1 MNIKI
6 LNNIFEIITILI
18 IIIFIL
24 KIILKNKKNDIKKEE
39 KSLVKVNL
47 KIKVLQKLKQVFK
60 IKNIRKISYGIAFI
74 IIFSLAI
81 LTRIYKIDTLLNGLH
96 VDEIGMGYDAFC
108 IANYGVDRY
117 LNKFP
122 VYMINFGGGQS
133 ALYTY
138 LSAIFVKFIGL
149 NVIAIRMPGIV
160 LSLLAIL
167 SGFILIKRTH
177 GTKCGIL
184 FMCLML
190 VCPWHVMQSR
200 FGLDCNLLSS
210 MIIISITLLVISQK
224 WWQYLITGISFGITL
239 YTYALS
245 YLIVPIL
252 LLLSLI
258 YMLYVKKIKFKDI
271 IILGI
276 PIAILAIPLI
286 LMLLV
291 NMGYLN
297 QIDWIITIPK
307 LFSYRGNEISLNNI
321 LYNLSIFKNI
331 IESDGFIYN
340 SIPEFG
346 TIYLFAIPLALS
358 GMVVAIIET
367 IKSIKNKKFNITAIM
382 LFLFIANIIL
392 MCLTTVNV
400 NKINSIY
407 IALLYFILIMLKN
420 IYKHFKIG
428 FFIIILIYLI
438 MSITFFKYYYN
449 DYNIEHSSIG
459 LVDNEIVDIIQR
471 IEEIDKEK
479 IVYLHLNIREPWIY
493 ALYSLQMSPYEFNET
508 KHENWNETFSF
519 GKYYFELPDKI
530 IDNCIYV
537 INQDNA
543 TEEFV
548 DELIRNNYKIEQYK
562 TYTIYY

>member
-1 MNIKI
+1 M
-6 LNNIFEIITILI
+6 
-18 IIIFIL
+18 
-24 KIILKNKKNDIKKEE
+24 KN
-39 KSLVKVNL
+39 V
-47 KIKVLQKLKQVFK
+47 
-60 IKNIRKISYGIAFI
+60 RKISYGIVFI

-81 LTRIYKIDTLLNGLH
+81 FTRIYKIDTLLNGLH
-96 VDEIGMGYDAFC
+96 VDETGMGYDAFC

-138 LSAIFVKFIGL
+138 LATIFVKFIGL

-210 MIIISITLLVISQK
+210 MIIISITLLVISKK

-252 LLLSLI
+252 LFLSLI

-358 GMVVAIIET
+358 GMIVAIIET

-407 IALLYFILIMLKN
+407 ISLLYFIFIMLKN

-428 FFIIILIYLI
+428 FFIIIVIYVI

-449 DYNIEHSSIG
+449 DYNIEHYSIG
-459 LVDNEIVDIIQR
+459 LVDNEIVDIIQK

-479 IVYLHLNIREPWIY
+479 NVYLHLNIREPWIY

-519 GKYYFELPDKI
+519 GKYYFELPDEI
-530 IDNCIYV
+530 IDGCIYV
-537 INQDNA
+537 INQDDV

-548 DELIRNNYKIEQYK
+548 EELIRNNYKIEQYK

>member
-6 LNNIFEIITILI
+6 LNNIFEAVTILV
-18 IIIFIL
+18 IIIFIIE
-24 KIILKNKKNDIKKEE
+24 IILKIKKNNIEKEE
-39 KSLVKVNL
+39 KSLAKINL
-47 KIKVLQKLKQVFK
+47 KTRLLQKISLYLKLDNI
-60 IKNIRKISYGIAFI
+60 IKLKKYFYV
-74 IIFSLAI
+74 IIFLLAI
-81 LTRIYKIDTLLNGLH
+81 FTRIYKIDTLLNGLH
-96 VDEIGMGYDAFC
+96 VDEAGMGYDAFC

-138 LSAIFVKFIGL
+138 LSAIFVKMFGL
-149 NVIAIRMPGIV
+149 NIITIRIPGII

-177 GTKCGIL
+177 GTKSGIL
-184 FMCLML
+184 FMCLMI

-210 MIIISITLLVISQK
+210 MIIISITLLVISKK

-252 LLLSLI
+252 LFLSLI
-258 YMLYVKKIKFKDI
+258 YMLYIKKIKFKNI

-276 PIAILAIPLI
+276 PIAIFAIPLI

-297 QIDWIITIPK
+297 QINWIITIPK
-307 LFSYRGNEISLNNI
+307 LFSYRGNEINFNNI

-331 IESDGFIYN
+331 IKSDGFIYN

-358 GMVVAIIET
+358 GMIITIIET
-367 IKSIKNKKFNITAIM
+367 IKSIKNKKFSISAIM

-392 MCLTTVNV
+392 MCLTSVNV

-407 IALLYFILIMLKN
+407 ISLLYFVFIM
-420 IYKHFKIG
+420 
-428 FFIIILIYLI
+428 
-438 MSITFFKYYYN
+438 
-449 DYNIEHSSIG
+449 
-459 LVDNEIVDIIQR
+459 
-471 IEEIDKEK
+471 
-479 IVYLHLNIREPWIY
+479 
-493 ALYSLQMSPYEFNET
+493 
-508 KHENWNETFSF
+508 
-519 GKYYFELPDKI
+519 
-530 IDNCIYV
+530 
-537 INQDNA
+537 
-543 TEEFV
+543 
-548 DELIRNNYKIEQYK
+548 
-562 TYTIYY
+562 

>member
-6 LNNIFEIITILI
+6 LNNIFECIIVLI
-18 IIIFIL
+18 IIVFIIR
-24 KIILKNKKNDIKKEE
+24 IILKSKKNKLKKEE
-39 KSLVKVNL
+39 KSLIKVNL
-47 KIKVLQKLKQVFK
+47 TTRILQQFSK
-60 IKNIRKISYGIAFI
+60 IKNARKCFYI

-81 LTRIYKIDTLLNGLH
+81 FTRIYKIDTLLNGLH
-96 VDEIGMGYDAFC
+96 VDETGMGYDAFC

-138 LSAIFVKFIGL
+138 LAAIFVKILGL
-149 NVIAIRMPGIV
+149 NIISIRIPGII

-167 SGFILIKRTH
+167 SGFILIKKTY
-177 GTKCGIL
+177 GIKSGIL
-184 FMCLML
+184 FMCLMI

-210 MIIISITLLVISQK
+210 MIIISTTLLVISKK

-245 YLIVPIL
+245 YIIVPIL
-252 LLLSLI
+252 LFLSLI
-258 YMLYVKKIKFKDI
+258 YMLYIKKIKFTNI

-276 PIAILAIPLI
+276 PIAIFAFPLI
-286 LMLLV
+286 LMILV
-291 NMGYLN
+291 NLGYLN

-307 LFSYRGNEISLNNI
+307 LFSYRGNEINFNNI
-321 LYNLSIFKNI
+321 LSNLSIFKDI
-331 IESDGFIYN
+331 IKSDGFIYN

-346 TIYLFAIPLALS
+346 TIYLFTIPLALS

-367 IKSIKNKKFNITAIM
+367 IKSIKNKKFNISAIM

-392 MCLTTVNV
+392 MSLTTVNV

-407 IALLYFILIMLKN
+407 ISLLYFIFVMLKN
-420 IYKHFKIG
+420 IYKYFKIG
-428 FFIIILIYLI
+428 FWVIILIYLI
-438 MSITFFKYYYN
+438 MSIIFFKYYYN
-449 DYNIEHSSIG
+449 DYNIKHSSIG
-459 LVDNEIVDIIQR
+459 LVDNEVVDIIQK
-471 IEEIDKEK
+471 IEELDNEK
-479 IVYLHLNIREPWIY
+479 NVYLHLNIREPWIY

-519 GKYYFELPDKI
+519 GKYYFELPDEI
-530 IDNCIYV
+530 IDDSIYV
-537 INQDNA
+537 INQDNT

-548 DELIRNNYKIEQYK
+548 KELIENNYKIEQYK